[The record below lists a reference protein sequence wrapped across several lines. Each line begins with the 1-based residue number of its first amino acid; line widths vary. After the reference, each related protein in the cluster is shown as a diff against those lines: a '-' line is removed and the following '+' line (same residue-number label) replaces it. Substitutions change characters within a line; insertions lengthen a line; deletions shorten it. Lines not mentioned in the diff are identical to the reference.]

1 MTFEEMLPHL
11 KNHEYIRRKDWEEN
25 NVVILSDDNETLC
38 YFKMFKDAKLPI
50 VGPYAIFPICEDDNW
65 SKNEDFVFELP
76 EIFADDWEL
85 LDETKLKKCGFLA
98 KNLNKQTEHQ
108 LLALMAI
115 KKMEED
121 FEKMS
126 YDEKLELHEKYP
138 DLVRIVD

>member
-38 YFKMFKDAKLPI
+38 YFKMFKDVKLPI
-50 VGPYAIFPICEDDNW
+50 VGPYALFPICEDDDW
-65 SKNEDFVFELP
+65 SNNEDYDFSLP
-76 EIFADDWEL
+76 EILSNDWEL
-85 LDETKLKKCGFLA
+85 LDETNLQECGFLMRH
-98 KNLNKQTEHQ
+98 LNKATQRQ
-108 LLALMAI
+108 FIALMAI

-126 YDEKLELHEKYP
+126 YEEKLALHEKYP
-138 DLVRIVD
+138 DLIKIVD